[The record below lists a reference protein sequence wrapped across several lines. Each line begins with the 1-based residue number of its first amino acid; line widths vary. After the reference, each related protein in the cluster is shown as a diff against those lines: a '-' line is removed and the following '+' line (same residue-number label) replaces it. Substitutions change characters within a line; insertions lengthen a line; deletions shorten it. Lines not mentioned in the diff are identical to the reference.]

1 MKMVNWIDEKPGTV
15 EGTPVNRKNLMDMQG
30 FNNYALVI
38 SEDGNTITQTSEAG
52 TLVTNING
60 STITE
65 TFTGADGK
73 AITQTTTID
82 GLNIEGAVS

>member
-1 MKMVNWIDEKPGTV
+1 MIMVNWIDEVPGTI

-30 FNNYALVI
+30 FNNYTLVI
-38 SEDGNTITQTSEAG
+38 SEDGNTITETSDGG
-52 TLVTNING
+52 TLETVISG
-60 STITE
+60 DTITE

-73 AITQTTTID
+73 VIKQTTTID